1 MIKTLEI
8 DGRIVTVYPKT
19 IEINGNIVVAPGQV
33 VVKAVPEADGGNALS
48 DPPAYAVVASQVDE
62 VADTPG

>member
-19 IEINGNIVVAPGQV
+19 IEINGSVVVAPGQV
-33 VVKAVPEADGGNALS
+33 VVKALPEADSGYAS
-48 DPPAYAVVASQVDE
+48 PDPSARPAVASQVDE